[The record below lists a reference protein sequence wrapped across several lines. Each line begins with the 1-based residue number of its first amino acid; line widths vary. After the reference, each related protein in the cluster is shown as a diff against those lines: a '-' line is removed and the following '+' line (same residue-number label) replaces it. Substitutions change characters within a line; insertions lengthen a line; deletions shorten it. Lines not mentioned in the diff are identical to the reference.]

1 MTGAFSTSNYEC
13 FYWYG
18 RVSSEEKKKVNHI
31 MYEWLSW

>member
-18 RVSSEEKKKVNHI
+18 RVSSEEKKKRLTI
-31 MYEWLSW
+31 